1 MDRLDAMQ
9 AFVTVADLNGFAP
22 AARRLKLSASSVTRL
37 VAGLEEQVGARLLQR
52 TTRAVA
58 LTEVGRQ
65 YLERA
70 RRILAD
76 IAEAE
81 AEAAAR
87 AERSRP
93 SGHLVVS
100 APVMF
105 GRLHVNPLMSEFL
118 RRYPDVTGE
127 LQLTDRIVN
136 LVEDG
141 IDVAVRIGDLP
152 DSSVVARLVGNMDRV
167 VVASPD
173 YLARR
178 GTPLQ
183 PAELRDHDIIHCSG
197 VLPPTEWRF
206 EAEGQAL
213 KAPIAPRYVTNSAEA
228 GLWHAE
234 QGGGLTMVLY
244 YQAAEAIAAGRL
256 KLVLEDFEPPLR
268 PIHIVYP
275 AARLLSAKVRAF
287 TDLAVEFCD
296 WRFTRMRGGRS

>member
-81 AEAAAR
+81 AAAR

-141 IDVAVRIGDLP
+141 VDVAVRIGDLP
-152 DSSVVARLVGNMDRV
+152 DSSVVARLVGDMDRV

-197 VLPPTEWRF
+197 VLPPAEWRF

-244 YQAAEAIAAGRL
+244 YQAAEAVAAGRL
-256 KLVLEDFEPPLR
+256 KIVLRDFEQPPR
-268 PIHIVYP
+268 PIRIVYP

-287 TDLAVEFCD
+287 TDLAVDLCD
-296 WRFTRMRGGRS
+296 WRFTRMRGAAP

>member
-9 AFVTVADLNGFAP
+9 AFVTVAELNGFAP

-37 VAGLEEQVGARLLQR
+37 VAALEDQVGARLLQR

-81 AEAAAR
+81 AAAR

-93 SGHLVVS
+93 SGRLVVS
-100 APVMF
+100 APLMF

-118 RRYPDVTGE
+118 RRYPEVSGE
-127 LQLTDRIVN
+127 LQLTDRVVN
-136 LVEDG
+136 LIDDG
-141 IDVAVRIGDLP
+141 VDVAVRIGELP
-152 DSSVVARLVGNMDRV
+152 DSSVVARLVGDMDRV
-167 VVASPD
+167 VVAAPD

-178 GTPLQ
+178 GTPAHPSELQ
-183 PAELRDHDIIHCSG
+183 NHDVIHCSSTQ
-197 VLPPTEWRF
+197 PANEWRF
-206 EAEGQAL
+206 GAGDRAL

-244 YQAAEAIAAGRL
+244 YQAADAIAQGRL
-256 KLVLEDFEPPLR
+256 RIVLEDFEPPPR

-287 TDLAVEFCD
+287 TDLAVELCE
-296 WRFTRMRGGRS
+296 WRFTGIRGGRS